1 MMPTRTKQNSRV
13 EHFVS
18 EKCLII
24 IKVSL
29 RSLYSNVQFLLKIKD
44 LIDTG
49 FKKVPVMKNTLKDL
63 ALLAPI

>member
-1 MMPTRTKQNSRV
+1 MPTRTKQNSRV
-13 EHFVS
+13 EHFVL
-18 EKCLII
+18 EKCLIII

-29 RSLYSNVQFLLKIKD
+29 RSLYSNVPFLLKIKG